1 LVTGLISQNG
11 RRGALMISLSCDHP
25 DIEEFI
31 DIKNDLNRV
40 TKANISIRITDDF
53 MKAVIA
59 DEDYELS
66 FVRQETGE
74 EIKKVVKAKELFHKI
89 AKNNW
94 NMGEPGMLFWDR
106 IDNWNLL
113 SGFNDFHYAG
123 TNPCAEEP

>member
-1 LVTGLISQNG
+1 
-11 RRGALMISLSCDHP
+11 MISLDCNHP

-40 TKANISIRITDDF
+40 TKANISIKITDDF
-53 MKAVIA
+53 MDAVIN
-59 DEDYELS
+59 DKEYELS

-74 EIKKVVKAKELFHKI
+74 EIKKLVNAKDLFHKI

-113 SGFNDFHYAG
+113 SAFEDFHYAG
-123 TNPCAEEP
+123 TNPCKPMCMA